1 MALLPKNKIIEVQE
15 GGAGANNWKVLGIA
29 NDITRGIFDTPSGG
43 GVEYTQQFGRN
54 HKKNAQLQAI
64 DQVQTGQ
71 PSPHTFNVELPFDDL
86 NWLLQMYGK
95 KNLRVRW
102 YSGDYTNPINF
113 QRLAKYI
120 NCVTAGDEA
129 FTQALVNDAENIGD
143 PQRIQLPQQALNRVY
158 INPVSHARLTSGV
171 TIAYNKVHA
180 HGFQRNAGDIPGE
193 NQNKTGDE
201 EFLFAAD
208 RSAGGAAPYIAFT
221 TDKGATITP
230 RLITPAINDLD
241 LLDICK
247 AGPNIV
253 ACGPAASV
261 GGVVWVKYD
270 DFVANSFT
278 VVRSTG
284 ISAGTAINRVIAI
297 TSTLVLAC
305 GNAGIAY
312 ISRDSG
318 VSFTSLGTAVTA
330 NNLTEIAFADENLAW
345 FGGASG
351 TLVKWYNGVMSV
363 VPVNG
368 LSTTAITALAVPP
381 GRGYEVYIGS
391 AAGNIHAT
399 PNALLTTPVF
409 STRSFPNVGVGSID
423 DIQFAG
429 AEGNVMWVVQT
440 NGSSQSRVLR
450 DDSGGMMGADTQI
463 IGDFTSPANS
473 VINSIA
479 PSSENHALT
488 AGEPNGGSGFAGR
501 VN

>member
-1 MALLPKNKIIEVQE
+1 MALLPKTRIIEVQE
-15 GGAGANNWKVLGIA
+15 GGAGSNNWKVLGIA
-29 NDITRGIFDTPSGG
+29 NDVTRGIFDTPSGG
-43 GVEYTQQFGRN
+43 GTEYTQQFGRN
-54 HKKNAQLQAI
+54 HRKNGKLQVI

-71 PSPHTFNVELPFDDL
+71 PSPITFNIELPFDDL
-86 NWLLQMYGK
+86 AWLAQMNGK

-102 YSGDYTNPINF
+102 FAGDYTNPTNF
-113 QRLAKYI
+113 VRLAKYI
-120 NCVTAGDEA
+120 GCVTAGDEA

-143 PQRIQLPQQALNRVY
+143 PQRIQLPQQALDRVY
-158 INPVSHARLTSGV
+158 INPLAHARLTSGV
-171 TIAYNKVHA
+171 TIAVNQVVA

-208 RSAGGAAPYIAFT
+208 RSAGAAAPYIGFT
-221 TDKGATITP
+221 LDKGATNTF

-241 LLDICK
+241 LTGICK

-253 ACGPAASV
+253 ACGPSATV
-261 GGVVWVKYD
+261 GGIVWVKYD

-278 VVRSTG
+278 VTRSTG
-284 ISAGTAINRVIAI
+284 IPAGTQIQRVIAI
-297 TSTLVLAC
+297 TSSVVVAC

-318 VSFTSLGTAVTA
+318 VTFTSLGTAVTA
-330 NNLTEIAFADENLAW
+330 NNLTEAAFADENLYW

-351 TLVKWYNGVMSV
+351 TLVKVLNGVMSV
-363 VPVNG
+363 VAVNG
-368 LSTTAITALAVPP
+368 LSTNAINALAVPP
-381 GRGYEVYIGS
+381 GRGYELYIGS

-409 STRSFPNVGVGSID
+409 STRSFPNAGVGSID
-423 DIQFAG
+423 DVQFAG
-429 AEGNVMWVVQT
+429 TDGNVMFVVQT

-450 DDSGGMMGADTQI
+450 DDSGGMMGPDTQV

-488 AGEPNGGSGFAGR
+488 AGEANGGSGFVGR
-501 VN
+501 VA